1 MLGEFLEI
9 LRKKNWYLHYISYKS
24 VIGEWIRNDDH
35 LVHIAQIEGE
45 YKVNLVFYQAMVS
58 APAPMFYLNIQ
69 CIRYWWKS
77 VVIRGVYNKRGSGRG
92 RGRGHGG
99 RGTTARAVKDVEPE
113 NLILPDDST
122 SSEEEESKGT

>member
-1 MLGEFLEI
+1 M
-9 LRKKNWYLHYISYKS
+9 
-24 VIGEWIRNDDH
+24 IGEWIRNDDH

-58 APAPMFYLNIQ
+58 APPPMFYLNTQ
-69 CIRYWWKS
+69 CIRYWRKS

-92 RGRGHGG
+92 HGRGHGG
-99 RGTTARAVKDVEPE
+99 HGTRAHAAQDVEAE

-122 SSEEEESKGT
+122 SNEEEESKGS

>member
-1 MLGEFLEI
+1 M
-9 LRKKNWYLHYISYKS
+9 
-24 VIGEWIRNDDH
+24 IGEWIRNDDH

-58 APAPMFYLNIQ
+58 APAPMFYLNTQ
-69 CIRYWWKS
+69 CIRYWRKS

-92 RGRGHGG
+92 CGRGHGG
-99 RGTTARAVKDVEPE
+99 RGRTARAVKDVEPE

-122 SSEEEESKGT
+122 STEEEESKGT